1 MPNKLVVDKTA
12 LGTGKVLCLKLLWCF
27 RHGTGCAPNKLVFLK
42 VALGTGKVVRLR
54 NLWLS
59 KLL

>member
-1 MPNKLVVDKTA
+1 MCLKLLRCFSNRAGCVSNKLVVFEA
-12 LGTGKVLCLKLLWCF
+12 
-27 RHGTGCAPNKLVFLK
+27 
-42 VALGTGKVVRLR
+42 ALGTGKVVRLR